1 MRKREF
7 IATSPASL
15 ADVERQRVGMT
26 FRRGGFS
33 GHRIGG
39 MRRRWN
45 FGQRANEERTGRD
58 STEHGYTAD
67 KQSANAT

>member
-7 IATSPASL
+7 IAESL
-15 ADVERQRVGMT
+15 AL
-26 FRRGGFS
+26 
-33 GHRIGG
+33 
-39 MRRRWN
+39 
-45 FGQRANEERTGRD
+45 FGRAGRE